1 MCIRDRRYAKFN
13 EQQIRVKTQLEGA
26 QKRLAELQAQAAQE
40 FGTDDVAAL
49 QKKLEGMK
57 KENEKRQAS
66 YQKNLDEVEA
76 KLKSVE
82 SEFAETSVE
91 D

>member
-1 MCIRDRRYAKFN
+1 M
-13 EQQIRVKTQLEGA
+13 V
-26 QKRLAELQAQAAQE
+26 
-40 FGTDDVAAL
+40 AL

-57 KENEKRQAS
+57 KENEKRQAA

-82 SEFAETSVE
+82 YEFAETSVE